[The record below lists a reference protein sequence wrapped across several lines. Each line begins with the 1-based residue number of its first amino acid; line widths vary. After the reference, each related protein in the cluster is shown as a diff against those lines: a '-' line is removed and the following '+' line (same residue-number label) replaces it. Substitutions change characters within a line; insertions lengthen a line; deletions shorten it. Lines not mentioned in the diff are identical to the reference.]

1 MNTCAL
7 CGNNYD
13 DTIMA
18 CPLCYGLDDM
28 PVNGQEMIRQ
38 VEIGYSEKMGGDYL
52 AKGLQKDAI
61 QNGWGARLNKKGTDW
76 EFEFELIE
84 DKQKGNFLLITDKM
98 CHGLTG
104 PDFKEIPPAN
114 RKEKMKDP
122 CFRLAKFRSMLYSGD
137 NLQGAGKFGRG
148 KTLYLAGSKKNH
160 IIYDSLTKTEYKLGF
175 TKVDGDVLRNSGKV
189 FINDEAKKYLR
200 QHVSDKIAPL
210 SDTGTRII
218 IVDPREELIEA
229 VKNGDSL
236 KYISDTWWLIIER
249 GLVISVIYK
258 GKKEKAFIPS
268 EFKDLAATDTPQR
281 SCRTYAVSFQYKG
294 DACKFKKVQLFI
306 SKKPIPEESQ
316 GLFLYRRE
324 MKVAKIELKDVPP
337 QVVDKFYGYVELET
351 SSTLEQLYM
360 DNEVEGLEHASFNG
374 YKGIFSALK
383 RALQEQ
389 AFDRFKEDM
398 GYGSYK
404 GEEEKKTKEAS
415 EQALAELEKEWPD
428 LGTFGGSL
436 STRTQK
442 KIKIRLASLY
452 YPRSDK
458 YVLVGEDV
466 TNIVFKIKNISS
478 ADVDLK
484 ITIKTC
490 DDNDKLIEE
499 ITTENASIKVGKTF
513 STGSCALNVNN
524 SKYGKLDKFY
534 LVCECSNPNL
544 QIEEEKRV
552 PIIIGSGKVTPPQ
565 EIVSLSLSSIAF
577 PRQKRADFG
586 EKVTQIEY
594 RIKNETAM
602 EIFAKFKLRV
612 VDAATRQIE
621 ELLFERDI
629 ELMPNAEEDIA
640 CPDFVVEASNY
651 KKLLEGGERGV
662 VILRASVINLQD
674 FSLVCGGLQKTFP
687 KAEKLAV
694 YDIRFG
700 VNCDPGKG
708 LFDRVDCG
716 WPGGDEEPKSLVK
729 GSTFI
734 LNNAH
739 PEFSQIVETK
749 DQERRKNY
757 IYEQYCRQ
765 VLTMIVKNEMY
776 EKWPVHPK
784 YPDYKKAIGK
794 EKVSKE
800 DIMDAIFY
808 SLDHKLAVHYR

>member
-7 CGNNYD
+7 CGDNYD

-18 CPLCYGLDDM
+18 CPICYGLDDM
-28 PVNGQEMIRQ
+28 PVNGEEMIGQ
-38 VEIGYSEKMGGDYL
+38 VEMGYSERMGGDYL

-61 QNGWGARLNKKGTDW
+61 QNGWGARLNKKGAGW
-76 EFEFELIE
+76 EFEFELVE
-84 DKQKGNFLLITDKM
+84 DKKNGNFLLITDKM

-104 PDFKEIPPAN
+104 PDFKEINPAD

-122 CFRLAKFRSMLYSGD
+122 SFRLARFRSMLYSGD

-148 KTLYLAGSKKNH
+148 KTLYLAGSKKHH

-200 QHVSDKIAPL
+200 QQVSDTIVPL

-218 IVDPREELIEA
+218 IVDPRDELIEA
-229 VKNGDSL
+229 VKKGDLL
-236 KYISDTWWLIIER
+236 KYISDTWWFIIER

-268 EFKDLAATDTPQR
+268 GFKDLNANDTQER
-281 SCRTYAVSFQYKG
+281 KCRTYGVNFQYKG
-294 DACKFKKVQLFI
+294 EACKLKKVQLFI
-306 SKKPIPEESQ
+306 SKKQMPEENH
-316 GLFLYRRE
+316 GFFLYRRE

-337 QVVDKFYGYVELET
+337 QLVDKFYGYAELET
-351 SSTLEQLYM
+351 LSTLERLYM
-360 DNEVEGLEHASFNG
+360 ENGVEGLEHASFNG

-436 STRTQK
+436 STRVQK

-458 YVLVGEDV
+458 YVLIGEDL
-466 TNIVFKIKNISS
+466 TNIIFKIKNISS
-478 ADVDLK
+478 ADIDLK
-484 ITIKTC
+484 IAIKTY

-499 ITTENASIKVGKTF
+499 ITTEDASIKVGKTF
-513 STGSCALNVNN
+513 STGSCAFNVNN
-524 SKYGKLDKFY
+524 GRYGKLDKFY
-534 LVCECSNPNL
+534 LVCECKSPNL

-552 PIIIGSGKVTPPQ
+552 TIIIGPAQVSPPQ
-565 EIVSLSLSSIAF
+565 EIVSLALSSIVF
-577 PRQKRADFG
+577 LRQKRADFG

-602 EIFAKFKLRV
+602 ELSVKFKLRI
-612 VDAATRQIE
+612 VDSATKQIE

-629 ELMPNAEEDIA
+629 KLMPNAEEDVA
-640 CPDFVVEASNY
+640 CPDFEVEAGKY
-651 KKLLEGGERGV
+651 KKFLEGGERGV

-674 FSLVCGGLQKTFP
+674 FSLDSGGTQKNYP

-716 WPGGDEEPKSLVK
+716 WPGGDEEPKSMVK
-729 GSTFI
+729 GNAFI

-739 PEFSQIVETK
+739 PEFERIVETN
-749 DQERRKNY
+749 DQDRRKNY

-765 VLTMIVKNEMY
+765 VLAMIVKEEMY

-784 YPDYKKAIGK
+784 YPDYKKAISK

-800 DIMDAIFY
+800 DILDAIFY
-808 SLDHKLAVHYR
+808 SIDHKLAVHYK